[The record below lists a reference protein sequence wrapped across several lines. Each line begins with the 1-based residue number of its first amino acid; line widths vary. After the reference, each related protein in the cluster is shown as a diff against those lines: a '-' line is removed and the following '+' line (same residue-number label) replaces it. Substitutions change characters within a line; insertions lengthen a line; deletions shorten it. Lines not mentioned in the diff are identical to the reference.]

1 MAKSY
6 SQEFK
11 NKSLNPKKTTVS
23 FLLNYS
29 KSFTEI
35 KTSKSRFRIHLN

>member
-1 MAKSY
+1 MAKIY
-6 SQEFK
+6 TK
-11 NKSLNPKKTTVS
+11 NIQNTSMNPKKNTIS

-35 KTSKSRFRIHLN
+35 KSSKSRFRIHLN